1 MIPEVR
7 SRWLTGAQR
16 ISAMMFGGQVRSLGD
31 IDFLERS
38 GFQVGEV
45 ALTSKQA
52 CDFWLH
58 SGVKS
63 PCDSGLL
70 LIAHGPVEGPPNDL
84 ENLWSK
90 VRPALEDTIVTAE
103 AMSIRFLTIHLWT
116 DPRFV
121 EPKVIDHKIVMLN
134 DVTAFAAELGVK
146 VGIENLSENA
156 DDLERLLAGAP
167 LLGITLDVGHGQ
179 LLTETNTAFGIIEK
193 LSPWIAHVHLHDNH
207 GGSSASDDLHLPIGE
222 GIIDFPSILDALVR
236 KGYAGTATLEVKP
249 QYLMESRARLQVIME
264 EILLKGAVGK
274 TAPNIPGKQLQTRS

>member
-1 MIPEVR
+1 
-7 SRWLTGAQR
+7 
-16 ISAMMFGGQVRSLGD
+16 MMFGGQVTSLED
-31 IDFLERS
+31 IDFLKRS

-52 CDFWLH
+52 CDFWLQ

-90 VRPALEDTIVTAE
+90 VRPALEDTVVTAA
-103 AMSIRFLTIHLWT
+103 AMSIHFLTIHLWT

-121 EPKVIDHKIVMLN
+121 KQKVIDHKIVVLS
-134 DVTAFAAELGVK
+134 DITAFAAEMGVK

-156 DDLERLLAGAP
+156 DDLGRLLAGAP

-179 LLTETNTAFGIIEK
+179 LLTKTNTAFCIIEK
-193 LSPWIAHVHLHDNH
+193 LSEWIAHVHLHDNH

-222 GIIDFPSILDALVR
+222 GIIDFPSILEALLR
-236 KGYAGTATLEVKP
+236 KGYAGTATLEVKA
-249 QYLMESRARLQVIME
+249 QHLIESRARVQQITE
-264 EILLKGAVGK
+264 EILLKQAIGQ
-274 TAPNIPGKQLQTRS
+274 TAPNIPEKRLQTRS